1 MRVFG
6 LGTTTLGVLLI
17 MKIILLSLF
26 FSISL
31 VAADSTATVIVNGT
45 TIEFQITDEFYI
57 NLIDFQNFLD
67 TKIHN
72 SKFNEMIAEDL
83 TGDKKIDTLYNQ
95 IYLTD
100 DGCIIKSKIISNKSV
115 VYSDSAEI
123 YSDEGNNENIWGSD
137 SVYNLLYPYSLLYI
151 AYRSRPQ
158 SYTLEKEYIDN
169 DIFMYLNFKRDE
181 FEKMRLNKNVIESK
195 LNEVKQYVNNYKGKF
210 INSISLS
217 DPDTYIYESASNK
230 FVIFYSP

>member
-1 MRVFG
+1 
-6 LGTTTLGVLLI
+6 
-17 MKIILLSLF
+17 MKIILLLLLF
-26 FSISL
+26 FIPL
-31 VAADSTATVIVNGT
+31 IAADSTATLIVNGT
-45 TIEFQITDEFYI
+45 TIVFQIPKEFYI
-57 NLIDFQNFLD
+57 NLTDFQNFLD

-72 SKFNEMIAEDL
+72 SKFNEIISEDL

-100 DGCIIKSKIISNKSV
+100 DGCIIKSKIISNKSL
-115 VYSDSAEI
+115 VYSDSAKI
-123 YSDEGNNENIWGSD
+123 FSDEGNDENIWGSD

-151 AYRSRPQ
+151 AYLSRAQ
-158 SYTLEKEYIDN
+158 TYALEKEYIDD

-195 LNEVKQYVNNYKGKF
+195 LNEAKQYVNNYKGKF
-210 INSISLS
+210 INNISLS

>member
-1 MRVFG
+1 
-6 LGTTTLGVLLI
+6 
-17 MKIILLSLF
+17 MKIILLLLLF
-26 FSISL
+26 FIPL
-31 VAADSTATVIVNGT
+31 IAADSTATVIANGT
-45 TIEFQITDEFYI
+45 TIVFQIPKEFYI
-57 NLIDFQNFLD
+57 NLTDFQNFLD

-72 SKFNEMIAEDL
+72 SKFNEIIAEDL

-100 DGCIIKSKIISNKSV
+100 DGCIIKSKIISNKSL
-115 VYSDSAEI
+115 VYSDSAKI
-123 YSDEGNNENIWGSD
+123 FRDEGNDENIWGSD

-151 AYRSRPQ
+151 AYLSRAQ
-158 SYTLEKEYIDN
+158 TYALEKEYIDD
-169 DIFMYLNFKRDE
+169 DIFKYLNFKRDE

-195 LNEVKQYVNNYKGKF
+195 LNEAKQYVNNYKGKF
-210 INSISLS
+210 INNISLS